1 MTKNLFESLFLILMK
16 RGVGVEEEEDVMIVY
31 TDLVNRLV

>member
-16 RGVGVEEEEDVMIVY
+16 RGVGVEEEEDDVMIVY
-31 TDLVNRLV
+31 TDLVNR

>member
-16 RGVGVEEEEDVMIVY
+16 RGVEEEEEDVMIVY
-31 TDLVNRLV
+31 TDLVNR